1 MGTALASLVES
12 RISVLR
18 ERGMDAAPAPALCGH
33 PALRWGAESE
43 ESAERQV
50 ESFAAFHFLGAQE
63 RYAALACDDT
73 LRRYGIALRA
83 LGRRVLELRAE
94 AALYSAFAV

>member
-1 MGTALASLVES
+1 MHAVRVSFVTDAPLTQIINLVSDSPPRPFREDRPIVSFSPSLPLCPHTCPHT
-12 RISVLR
+12 VLI
-18 ERGMDAAPAPALCGH
+18 M
-33 PALRWGAESE
+33 
-43 ESAERQV
+43 
-50 ESFAAFHFLGAQE
+50 
-63 RYAALACDDT
+63 ALACDDT